1 MDAPDLT
8 LPDGVGFRVGEDT
21 RIKYL
26 VLQVHYN
33 ELDMIP
39 EDGDSSGILLHY
51 TRYSSVLN

>member
-33 ELDMIP
+33 KLDMIP
-39 EDGDSSGILLHY
+39 ENGDSSGILLHY
-51 TRYSSVLN
+51 TR